1 MMWGKHKE
9 NGIWRSS
16 RGAEQWRV
24 MFRGHDSL
32 YVAMGRWRLR
42 LMKP

>member
-1 MMWGKHKE
+1 MMWGRYRE
-9 NGIWRSS
+9 NGVWRSRVS
-16 RGAEQWRV
+16 KRRV

-32 YVAMGRWRLR
+32 YVALGHWRLR